1 MWSPPEPQAHRSA
14 FQATLGRLV
23 PAKWGREAGC
33 PQAWVGLAGCWVSR
47 FSAQDP
53 GHSSSRLSKGL
64 PWVSSCVQAGAG
76 TLSVA
81 DGGWTGCWASGGGDL
96 ERKGPLAVCSV

>member
-33 PQAWVGLAGCWVSR
+33 PQAWAEGYVGTQGSSALTQKWFPLPGSVVEELLHGCHQPAQATFQS
-47 FSAQDP
+47 FSWP
-53 GHSSSRLSKGL
+53 KRHL
-64 PWVSSCVQAGAG
+64 
-76 TLSVA
+76 
-81 DGGWTGCWASGGGDL
+81 
-96 ERKGPLAVCSV
+96 